1 MVMFKSKVVG
11 AEQIESDA
19 IPFNGGKGFNY

>member
-1 MVMFKSKVVG
+1 MVMFKNKVVG

-19 IPFNGGKGFNY
+19 ISFNGEKGFNY